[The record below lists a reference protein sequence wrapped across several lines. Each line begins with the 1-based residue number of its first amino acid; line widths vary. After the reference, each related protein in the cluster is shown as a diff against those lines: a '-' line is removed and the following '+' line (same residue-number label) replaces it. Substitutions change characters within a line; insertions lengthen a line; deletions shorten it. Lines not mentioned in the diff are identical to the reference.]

1 MPPYLGRNSVS
12 GEKIKMPMLEFQEV
26 AVADQAVENQL
37 PDAITSMEVSE
48 PDGEKYGFTKSGE
61 ERRAIIVTTAY
72 PVPDDSEIETGKARN
87 VIGKSRSVTLP
98 LQSAGVGVQVST
110 TLFVP
115 VPKAEK
121 STDTDPEDAAA
132 E

>member
-1 MPPYLGRNSVS
+1 
-12 GEKIKMPMLEFQEV
+12 MPMLEFQEV
-26 AVADQAVENQL
+26 AVSEQATGPEL
-37 PDAITSMEVSE
+37 PEAITEMSVSE
-48 PDGEKYGFTKSGE
+48 PNGELYGFTKSGE
-61 ERRAIIVTTAY
+61 ERRAIIVTTSY

-121 STDTDPEDAAA
+121 TADVADDDVDTEA
-132 E
+132 